1 MSLDRAEVARYLGYG
16 GRALD
21 EETARLAEDC
31 EVALVQQAQPRRM
44 GRRIAREDLPDFSSR
59 DLAAHLGDCKA
70 VWLTAVTLGS
80 EADRLLR
87 LWSAQHM
94 AKAAVGQALAAVYM
108 DDCCDDYL
116 LELEGHLHAG
126 EYLLPAFS
134 PGYGD
139 FSLAWQETV
148 LTLLDAPRR
157 IGLSLT
163 AGGMLVP
170 EKSVTQVVGITT
182 TPTRRCVQRCMR
194 CTQTDCPFRKGS
206 CT

>member
-1 MSLDRAEVARYLGYG
+1 MNVDRVELARYLGYG
-16 GRALD
+16 GRELD

-31 EVALVQQAQPRRM
+31 ETALRARVAPRRI
-44 GRRIAREDLPDFSSR
+44 GRRFSRAQLPDFSSG
-59 DLAAHLGDCKA
+59 DLTRHLGDCEA

-94 AKAAVGQALAAVYM
+94 AKAAVGQAVAAVCM
-108 DDCCDDYL
+108 DACCDEYL
-116 LELEGHLHAG
+116 LELEEHLHEG
-126 EYLLPAFS
+126 EYLLPAYS

-139 FSLAWQETV
+139 FALSWQQPL

-182 TPTRRCVQRCMR
+182 TPTRRCVQRCML
-194 CTQTDCPFRKGS
+194 CTQTNCPFRKGGS
-206 CT
+206 